1 MQAIDNLQE
10 LSAIGRLLRQS
21 RTIAIVGLS
30 PKESRPSN
38 MVGRYLVDAGYTIF
52 PVNPG
57 QETLLGR
64 KCYPDLFALP
74 EQVDIVDIF
83 RKSEDIPEVVE
94 QILALPRLPKAI
106 WMQQGIVHEEAANR
120 ARNRGVMVIMDRCI
134 KIDHH
139 NLLGA

>member
-1 MQAIDNLQE
+1 MHAIDNLQE
-10 LSAIGRLLRQS
+10 LAAIGRLLRES

-57 QETLLGR
+57 QESLLGR
-64 KCYPDLFALP
+64 KCYPDLSALP

-83 RKSEDIPEVVE
+83 RKSEDIPDVVD
-94 QILALPRLPKAI
+94 QILALPRLPRAI

-134 KIDHH
+134 KIDHR

>member
-1 MQAIDNLQE
+1 
-10 LSAIGRLLRQS
+10 
-21 RTIAIVGLS
+21 
-30 PKESRPSN
+30 
-38 MVGRYLVDAGYTIF
+38 MVGRYLLDAGYTIF

-64 KCYPDLFALP
+64 KCYPDLSALP

-83 RKSEDIPEVVE
+83 RKSEDIPDVVE
-94 QILALPRLPKAI
+94 QILALPQLPRAI

-139 NLLGA
+139 NLFGA